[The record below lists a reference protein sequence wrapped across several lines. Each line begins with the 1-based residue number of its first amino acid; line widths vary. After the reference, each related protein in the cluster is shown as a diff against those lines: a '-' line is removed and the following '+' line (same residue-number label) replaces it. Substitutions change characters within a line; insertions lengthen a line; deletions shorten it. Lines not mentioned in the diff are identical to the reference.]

1 MDRERMSSTDRA
13 ERITHLRRA
22 VEQIERPRDARQA
35 DRLKLTRELDR
46 ALSGGLSSDALCEI
60 APAEPA
66 DAPSAF
72 AFALSLA
79 AGFMAARRASAL
91 LVVEDFALSQGGAPF
106 GPGLVAYGLDLSRI
120 VFVRAP
126 DAGALFQTLE
136 DALKSGA
143 LAVVVG
149 EVWRL
154 AKYDLSVSRRLSLA
168 ARAGATPALLTLPT
182 AHGQTLST
190 AAETRFE
197 IAAAPSP
204 REPSAGAG
212 KPLPGAPAFAAR
224 LVKVRG
230 GADSARSIRLIW
242 RSEEQMF
249 DEPAI
254 SVPVAA
260 AAADRS
266 GAARA

>member
-1 MDRERMSSTDRA
+1 MSSTDRA
-13 ERITHLRRA
+13 ERISHLRGA
-22 VEQIERPRDARQA
+22 VAALECASPRSA
-35 DRLKLTRELDR
+35 RLKLTRELDSR
-46 ALSGGLSSDALCEI
+46 LGGGLAGDALHEI

-66 DAPSAF
+66 DAPAAF
-72 AFALSLA
+72 GFTLALA
-79 AGFMAARRASAL
+79 ARFMAARRASAL
-91 LVVEDFALSQGGAPF
+91 LAVEDFACIQGGAPF
-106 GPGLVAYGLDLSRI
+106 GPGLVAHGLDLSRL

-126 DAGALFQTLE
+126 DPGALFQALE

-154 AKYDLSVSRRLSLA
+154 SKYDLTVSRRLTLA
-168 ARAGATPALLTLPT
+168 ARAGATPALLMLPT

-197 IAAAPSP
+197 IAASPSP

-224 LVKVRG
+224 LVKTRG
-230 GADSARSIRLIW
+230 QGGDPSRVIRLIW
-242 RSEEQMF
+242 RSEEQAF
-249 DEPAI
+249 DDPAI

-260 AAADRS
+260 APGDRS